1 MYTGKGDLVARS
13 RVFRV
18 VCTCVSN
25 PGVFFTVSDYG
36 TAVDL
41 CVLID
46 LNSKM
51 ARFLC
56 IGSTA
61 DDTGSGKHGS
71 VSLNYLI

>member
-1 MYTGKGDLVARS
+1 MFLILEYFLQ
-13 RVFRV
+13 
-18 VCTCVSN
+18 
-25 PGVFFTVSDYG
+25 YQIG

-51 ARFLC
+51 AQFLC

-71 VSLNYLI
+71 VSLHYLI